1 MVKKRRLILLLVVFS
16 CSLMILNFVSAQTL
30 TYHLNQEWIK
40 IWIREDGSID
50 LLYNIS
56 ISTDSGQMN
65 YVSIGQ
71 PKRDFT
77 TGNATDQNGNSMQ
90 IEDISSGSDYKVEV
104 KLTSTLHA
112 GQTTWFTVITN
123 VAQMIYEDNET
134 NVGMEFIPS
143 WYPVTVAGL
152 RVLIVLPQGVN
163 TSVVGTNVNWDN
175 TILEPDG
182 RWGIYWERQ
191 SLSADEKSTFGVSF
205 PKNYTSYTPR
215 STGGGQDL
223 LGQYLPPLF
232 GVGFIIVFLA
242 IIISVARKKAYLN
255 PTVSMETLGIR
266 RGLTAVEASYL
277 LEMKPTMIVTE
288 ILYSLLQKRA
298 IWVES
303 AKPSIKIR
311 IMEEFKDKKGT
322 RDTPLRYYEIDFLNA
337 LKDDGTLDEEKLAGT
352 VMYLRDTIEEK
363 MRGFQR
369 KDTVDYY
376 KQVVDKAWK
385 QVQGAGTPDL
395 ASNAYDEQLLWLFLD
410 PNYKSRTQTAFQNTM
425 FTPNPMWFWYWYGY
439 QQYHPHPT
447 YAPNIGTPTQA
458 AKPPT
463 IPGADFANNVAS
475 AVENTS
481 NSIVVNV
488 EKFANSILPFSPGK
502 ASQQPAHHG
511 ASCVCACHACAC
523 ACACV
528 SCACACAGGGARIRR
543 GDLRP

>member
-1 MVKKRRLILLLVVFS
+1 MVKKRHLILLFAVFS

-30 TYHLNQEWIK
+30 TYHLNQEWTK
-40 IWIREDGSID
+40 IWIRENGSID

-56 ISTDSGQMN
+56 ISTDSDKMD

-77 TGNATDQNGNSMQ
+77 IGNATDQNGNNMQ
-90 IEDISSGSDYKVEV
+90 IQDISSGSDYKVEV
-104 KLTSTLHA
+104 KLTSTLNA
-112 GQTTWFTVITN
+112 GQTTWFTVTTN

-143 WYPVTVAGL
+143 WYPVTVADL

-191 SLSADEKSTFGVSF
+191 SLSPDEKSTFGVSF
-205 PKNYTSYTPR
+205 PKNYTSYTQR
-215 STGGGQDL
+215 SNGQDL
-223 LGQYLPPLF
+223 IGQYLPPLF

-242 IIISVARKKAYLN
+242 IIISVVRKKAYLN

-277 LEMKPTMIVTE
+277 LDMKPTMIVTE

-311 IMEEFKDKKGT
+311 LMEEFKDKKGT

-369 KDTVDYY
+369 KDTVEYY

-425 FTPNPMWFWYWYGY
+425 LTPNPMWFWYWYGY

-447 YAPNIGTPTQA
+447 YTPNIGTPTQA

-502 ASQQPAHHG
+502 ASQQPAHHD

>member
-1 MVKKRRLILLLVVFS
+1 
-16 CSLMILNFVSAQTL
+16 MILNFVSAQTL
-30 TYHLNQEWIK
+30 TYHLNQEWTE
-40 IWIREDGSID
+40 IWIRENGSID

-71 PKRDFT
+71 PKRNFT
-77 TGNATDQNGNSMQ
+77 IGNATDQNGNNMQ

-104 KLTSTLHA
+104 KLTSTLLA
-112 GQTTWFTVITN
+112 GQTTWFTVTTN

-143 WYPVTVAGL
+143 WYPVTVADL

-163 TSVVGTNVNWDN
+163 TSVVGTNVNWNN

-191 SLSADEKSTFGVSF
+191 SLSPDEKSTFGVSF

-215 STGGGQDL
+215 SNGGGQDL

-242 IIISVARKKAYLN
+242 IIISVVRKKAYLN

-369 KDTVDYY
+369 KDTVEYY

-410 PNYKSRTQTAFQNTM
+410 PNYKSRTQTTFQNTM
-425 FTPNPMWFWYWYGY
+425 FTPNPLWFWYWYGY

-447 YAPNIGTPTQA
+447 YMPTIGTPTQA
-458 AKPPT
+458 TKPPT

-488 EKFANSILPFSPGK
+488 EKFANSILPFAPGK
-502 ASQQPAHHG
+502 TSQQPAHHD

>member
-1 MVKKRRLILLLVVFS
+1 
-16 CSLMILNFVSAQTL
+16 MILNFVSAQTL
-30 TYHLNQEWIK
+30 TYHLNQEWTK
-40 IWIREDGSID
+40 IWIRENGSID

-71 PKRDFT
+71 PKSDFT
-77 TGNATDQNGNSMQ
+77 IGNATDQNGNNMQ
-90 IEDISSGSDYKVEV
+90 IQDISSGSDYKVEV

-112 GQTTWFTVITN
+112 GQTTWFTVTTN

-134 NVGMEFIPS
+134 NVGMEIIPS
-143 WYPVTVAGL
+143 WYPVTVADL

-191 SLSADEKSTFGVSF
+191 SLSPDEKSTFGVSF

-215 STGGGQDL
+215 SNGGGQDL

-369 KDTVDYY
+369 KDTVEYY

-410 PNYKSRTQTAFQNTM
+410 PNYKSRTQTTFQNTM
-425 FTPNPMWFWYWYGY
+425 FTPNQMWFWYWYGY

-447 YAPNIGTPTQA
+447 YTPNIGTPTQA

-502 ASQQPAHHG
+502 ASQQPAHHD